1 MDETL
6 CRHFFLEPTQTYQKQ
21 YEALRAVFTE
31 GRPLKHVA
39 EQFGYEY
46 GSLRTIASRFGAQLG
61 AGQAPPSSP
70 NRAGRPATQEVDEA
84 RDPDEPAVADR
95 RLQLR

>member
-6 CRHFFLEPTQTYQKQ
+6 CRRFFLEPAQTYQKQ

-31 GRPLKHVA
+31 GRPLKNVA

-61 AGQAPPSSP
+61 AGQAPPFSRSLAWGDPPPKTSMTHPSP
-70 NRAGRPATQEVDEA
+70 TS
-84 RDPDEPAVADR
+84 R
-95 RLQLR
+95 R